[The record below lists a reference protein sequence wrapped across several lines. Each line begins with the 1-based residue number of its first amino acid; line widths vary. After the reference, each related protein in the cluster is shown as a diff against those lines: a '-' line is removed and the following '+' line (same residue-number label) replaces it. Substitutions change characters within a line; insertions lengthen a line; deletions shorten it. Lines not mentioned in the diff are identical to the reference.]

1 MTTAAGAGAV
11 EMNDSYR
18 AEKKSSFA
26 YTDEQLKKIIDL
38 YKERKYVEEL
48 EYIDRDLEGIT

>member
-1 MTTAAGAGAV
+1 MTTGGGGAV

-18 AEKKSSFA
+18 AEMKSNYVYSRQ
-26 YTDEQLKKIIDL
+26 QLKKIIDL

-48 EYIDRDLEGIT
+48 EYIDKDLEGID